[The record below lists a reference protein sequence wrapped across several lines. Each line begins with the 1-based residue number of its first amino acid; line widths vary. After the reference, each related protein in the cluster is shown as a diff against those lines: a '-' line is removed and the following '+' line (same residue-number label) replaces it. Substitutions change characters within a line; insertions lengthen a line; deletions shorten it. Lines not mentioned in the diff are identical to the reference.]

1 MFNWIKSLNKTEKRT
16 LYACS
21 GGWALD
27 ALDTQLYSFL
37 IPTLI
42 AAWNMTRAEAG
53 LLGTSA
59 LMSSAIGGWVAGIL
73 CDRIGR
79 VRVMQL
85 TIAWF
90 AFFTVLSGCAQNY
103 EQLFAARVLAG
114 LGFGGE
120 WAAGSVL
127 MGEVIRAEYRGKAVG
142 FVQSAYAIGYAVA
155 ALMSSLL
162 FSQLPDSIAWR
173 AMFWIGAAPAVFVF
187 LIRRGTPEPDVYLAA
202 KKKALKEKGRANVN
216 PLAIFHPDVLRI
228 TALTSLLAIGIQGGG
243 FALPFWLPTYL
254 KTVHNLSTVTVGY
267 FMFAFTTGSFFG
279 YLSAAYLSDA
289 IGRKRNFLFFVLLN
303 WLTIP
308 LFFYLPI
315 SSPVAIVILLFLA
328 GFACL
333 GAYAAVGPYFT
344 ELFPTRIRA
353 NGQGFSYNVGRAVG
367 ALFPTIIGLLSS
379 QGHLELREAI
389 TIMGMGAY
397 ICVLAAL
404 MLLPETQGR
413 DLYTVGEDDPAGG
426 PASTGEQMVKT
437 DAKLQT

>member
-1 MFNWIKSLNKTEKRT
+1 MFDWIKSLNKTEKKT

-42 AAWNMTRAEAG
+42 AVWNMTRAEAG

-59 LMSSAIGGWVAGIL
+59 LISSAIGGWAAGIL

-79 VRVMQL
+79 VRVMQI
-85 TIAWF
+85 TIIWF
-90 AFFTVLSGCAQNY
+90 ACFTLLAGCAQNY

-127 MGEVIRAEYRGKAVG
+127 MGEVIRSEYRGKAVG

-155 ALMSSLL
+155 ALMSALL
-162 FSQLPDSIAWR
+162 FSQLPDTIAWR

-187 LIRRGTPEPDVYLAA
+187 LIRRGTPEPEVFLAA
-202 KKKALKEKGRANVN
+202 KAEAKAKGKGNVN
-216 PLAIFHPDVLRI
+216 PLAIFHPSILRI

-254 KTVHNLSTVTVGY
+254 KTTHNLSTVTVGY

-289 IGRKRNFLFFVLLN
+289 IGRRRNFLFFVILN
-303 WLTIP
+303 WVTIP

-315 SSPVAIVILLFLA
+315 SSPIVVVILLFMA

-344 ELFPTRIRA
+344 ELFPTRVRA

-367 ALFPTIIGLLSS
+367 ALFPAIVGLLSS
-379 QGHLELREAI
+379 QGYMELREAI
-389 TIMGMGAY
+389 AIMAMGAY
-397 ICVLAAL
+397 VCVLTAVI
-404 MLLPETQGR
+404 LLPETQGR
-413 DLYTVGEDDPAGG
+413 DLHTIGEDDSIDSPAK
-426 PASTGEQMVKT
+426 TGERMVAT
-437 DAKLQT
+437 DAKLQA